1 MKQHSASPSWRT
13 LVLGCG
19 SAGGGTATGGLK
31 GRVMRGPTMP
41 VCRVGVPCEEP
52 ARGVKLMFSRS
63 GKVIGRA
70 TTNQKGYYR
79 IALKSGRVLGP
90 HRQPPLPEGALTL
103 AGQRAQRPLQARR
116 LPYRH
121 RDSLAD
127 DQVDE
132 LPGDDDLLADLLAVQ
147 ELLNPRR
154 GLRLRDQL
162 FL

>member
-1 MKQHSASPSWRT
+1 MKRAIGLAVLGT

-31 GRVMRGPTMP
+31 GRVMRGPIMP

-52 ARGVKLMFSRS
+52 ARGVKLIFTRS
-63 GKVIGRA
+63 GKVIGRT

-79 IALKSGRVLGP
+79 IALKSGPYSVRTDRRAL
-90 HRQPPLPEGALTL
+90 REGALTF
-103 AGQRAQRPLQARR
+103 ARHRAQRPLQARR

-121 RDSLAD
+121 RNSLAD
-127 DQVDE
+127 NQVDE

-147 ELLNPRR
+147 KLLNPRR

-162 FL
+162 LL